1 MVRRRRW
8 YDMSNFGDGGSTEI
22 GALVLF
28 PLLAVAWWPFWF
40 VAHWFGLPW
49 RLVIKRDGTEVYEI
63 EVRGWHKSRRRIQEI
78 AESVAAGTL
87 SETIP

>member
-49 RLVIKRDGTEVYEI
+49 RLVIKQNRG
-63 EVRGWHKSRRRIQEI
+63 VRNRGAWL
-78 AESVAAGTL
+78 A
-87 SETIP
+87 